1 MALLLRPAWTLW
13 LRELKR
19 FRRQRTRW
27 VGALGT
33 PLIFW
38 LLIGSGIGASFRPP
52 SATGADI
59 NYLEYFYPGTVLLVV
74 LFTAIFSTF
83 SVIEDRR
90 EGFLLSVLAAPVSR
104 LAVVLGKI
112 LGGTTLA
119 LLQGILLILLAPLI
133 GFRLNLVPVV
143 FLAAALFGVAFW
155 LTGLGFGLAWRINSA
170 AGFHSIMNLV
180 LVPMWLLSGA
190 LFPPDGASIWV
201 RWVMAANP
209 LTYGLAL
216 VRGCLYWDGNDP
228 VGSFPSVVVS
238 FAVTLACMVAAA
250 AFAVTVIRREAGK

>member
-1 MALLLRPAWTLW
+1 MALLLQPAWTLW

-27 VGALGT
+27 VGALAT

-52 SATGADI
+52 SASGPGI

-104 LAVVLGKI
+104 LAIVLGKV

-119 LLQGILLILLAPLI
+119 LLQGILLLFLAPLLGFPLNI
-133 GFRLNLVPVV
+133 GPLFL
-143 FLAAALFGVAFW
+143 LAAALFGVAFW

-170 AGFHSIMNLV
+170 SGFHSLMNLV

-216 VRGCLYWDGNDP
+216 VRGCLYWNRTDPAGN
-228 VGSFPSVVVS
+228 FPSLALS
-238 FAVTLACMVAAA
+238 AAVTIGCAVAAA
-250 AFAVTVIRREAGK
+250 AFAVTVIRRDAGK